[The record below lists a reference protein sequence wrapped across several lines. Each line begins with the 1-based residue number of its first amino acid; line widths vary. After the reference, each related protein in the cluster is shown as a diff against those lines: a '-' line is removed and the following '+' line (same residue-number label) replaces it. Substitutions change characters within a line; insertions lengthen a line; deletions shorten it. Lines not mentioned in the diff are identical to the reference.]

1 MNLLKQSVYV
11 LIMLLVVVVV
21 WVGSS
26 AYIQTQRIEINPNA
40 SSYTR
45 SVKSSFDTDE
55 IESVNTRISQSF
67 SVSPEEFF
75 LLTGETED

>member
-1 MNLLKQSVYV
+1 MNLLKQSIYV
-11 LIMLLVVVVV
+11 LIILLVVVVV

-26 AYIQTQRIEINPNA
+26 AYIQTQRVEINPNA

-45 SVKSSFDTDE
+45 SVKSSFDTNE
-55 IESVNTRISQSF
+55 IEAVNTRISQGF

-75 LLTGETED
+75 LLTGEKED